1 MRKNILYKILLPLIY
16 VSAWI
21 DSFFTWLGAIF
32 VRVFLKLKKP
42 KFISSRE
49 YYDGMKRKSKRELIR
64 EMLRVVSEI
73 NDNDGYI
80 TREYFKQLKS
90 NSRKTL
96 LKALMSLN
104 YAKTLKH
111 TKGKKP

>member
-1 MRKNILYKILLPLIY
+1 
-16 VSAWI
+16 
-21 DSFFTWLGAIF
+21 
-32 VRVFLKLKKP
+32 
-42 KFISSRE
+42 
-49 YYDGMKRKSKRELIR
+49 
-64 EMLRVVSEI
+64 MLRVVSEI

-80 TREYFKQLKS
+80 TREYFKHLKS